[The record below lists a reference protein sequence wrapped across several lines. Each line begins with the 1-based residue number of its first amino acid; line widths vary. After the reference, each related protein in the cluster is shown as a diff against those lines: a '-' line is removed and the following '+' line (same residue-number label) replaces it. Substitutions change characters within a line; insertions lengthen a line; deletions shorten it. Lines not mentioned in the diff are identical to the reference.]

1 MALFLRGNVWWMEYR
16 TRKVRR
22 TLSTGFSREDKAKA
36 QSAYAAFRLAMGA
49 KPKRSA
55 MEGILEAI
63 YGGKTDQAGIPV
75 SGIWNIYEDWCK
87 GKGRVVA
94 RATWVNRKNLFAR
107 LVKFL
112 EERGCYDIS
121 DVSVGV
127 ARDFVLSMGK
137 KNKTLRT
144 YCGYISQ
151 VWDAVSQM
159 QEGIHNP
166 WKAATPDNDGSSIR
180 KEMFTEEEV
189 ARILKRAK
197 EVGHDWHLA
206 CMLALYTGMRY
217 GNVVTMQIED
227 IDFDKWLFT
236 GIHLKTRHSSKA
248 EIFIPVASALRPLLL
263 PLKGKVGFLLPEL
276 GVKYACA
283 NGGTQHR
290 LEVPFSSIL
299 KDVGI
304 EGKQYGFHSFRH
316 TANSRMAEAGVP
328 SEIRQII
335 FGWTSDAMARHYD
348 HSRKIDQLRDAVEK
362 I

>member
-1 MALFLRGNVWWMEYR
+1 MAIFLRGNVWWMEYR

-22 TLSTGFSREDKAKA
+22 VVSTGFKREEKARA
-36 QSAYAAFRLAMGA
+36 QSAYAALRLAMGA

-55 MEGILEAI
+55 MEGILASI
-63 YGGKTDQAGIPV
+63 YDGETATAGIPIAGV
-75 SGIWNIYEDWCK
+75 WSIYEDWCR
-87 GKGRVVA
+87 GKGRVVSHD
-94 RATWVNRKNLFAR
+94 TWVNRRNLFAR
-107 LVKFL
+107 LAKFL

-121 DVSVGV
+121 DVSVGI
-127 ARDFVLSMGK
+127 ARDFVLSLNK

-151 VWDAVSQM
+151 VWDAVGQM
-159 QEGIHNP
+159 HGGVHNP
-166 WKAATPDNDGSSIR
+166 WKAATPDNDGSSVR

-189 ARILKRAK
+189 ERILKRAK
-197 EVGHDWHLA
+197 EVGHDWYLA
-206 CMLALYTGMRY
+206 CMVDLYTGVRY
-217 GNVVTMQIED
+217 GNIATMQIED
-227 IDFDKWLFT
+227 IDFDRWLFT

-248 EIFIPVASALRPLLL
+248 EIFIPVAKKLRPLLL
-263 PLKGKVGFLLPEL
+263 PFKGKEGFLLPEH
-276 GVKYACA
+276 GVKYTSGR
-283 NGGTQHR
+283 NQQP

-304 EGKQYGFHSFRH
+304 TGEQYGFHSFRH